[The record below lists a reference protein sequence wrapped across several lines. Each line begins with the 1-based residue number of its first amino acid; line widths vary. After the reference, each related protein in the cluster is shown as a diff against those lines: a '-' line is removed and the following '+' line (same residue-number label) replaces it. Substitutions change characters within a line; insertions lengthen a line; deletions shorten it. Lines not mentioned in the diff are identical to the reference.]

1 MYFRYPADV
10 SVTHVAIYYTFPLLS
25 YIYGIYLKNVLVRQ
39 VKWLDQ
45 IPGESRLWI
54 KITEYLE
61 SVIVVIDNFVQSRLV
76 HPSCFVV
83 LTTSVLNL
91 AVFSNKLYRTRTI
104 VPNTGGITDFI
115 AGSSIQ
121 TRIVSAAAI
130 FARDVTNTGGATVML
145 LVKKK
150 SRPQVYLWKF
160 TGKDIKETKLKTCDL
175 LYHRARKER
184 KQKSL
189 ILP

>member
-83 LTTSVLNL
+83 LTASQLNF
-91 AVFSNKLYRTRTI
+91 AVFSNKRFRTRTV
-104 VPNTGGITDFI
+104 VPNAGGIADFI
-115 AGSSIQ
+115 TGSSIQ
-121 TRIVSAAAI
+121 TRIVPAAAI
-130 FARDVTNTGGATVML
+130 FAIDVTNTGRDAVVL
-145 LVKKK
+145 LEKKK
-150 SRPQVYLWKF
+150 L
-160 TGKDIKETKLKTCDL
+160 TIKICFLTNV
-175 LYHRARKER
+175 
-184 KQKSL
+184 
-189 ILP
+189 